1 MLSFFLFVSL
11 FGKSPSQVVLSA
23 SDYII
28 SGGTGYVVVPF
39 LVMLRFIS
47 GVR

>member
-1 MLSFFLFVSL
+1 MFSFFLFVPL

-23 SDYII
+23 SDCII
-28 SGGTGYVVVPF
+28 PGGIGYVVVSF

-47 GVR
+47 EVR